1 VLTPLLAAVIAA
13 PGPGSEDQAPIA
25 IDPGPV
31 EWFADEFFP
40 RQIEE
45 LHIPGLTFVVVQHE
59 EILLAKG
66 CGLASREEGSPLTE
80 TMRIHQEP
88 RRSLP
93 PNAVTA
99 LFEGQG
105 EARMVGSRARDSG

>member
-1 VLTPLLAAVIAA
+1 
-13 PGPGSEDQAPIA
+13 
-25 IDPGPV
+25 V

-45 LHIPGLTFVVVQHE
+45 LRIPGLTFVVVQDG

-66 CGLASREEGSPLTE
+66 CGLASREEGSPFTE

-88 RRSLP
+88 RRHDP
-93 PNAVTA
+93 T
-99 LFEGQG
+99 Q
-105 EARMVGSRARDSG
+105 